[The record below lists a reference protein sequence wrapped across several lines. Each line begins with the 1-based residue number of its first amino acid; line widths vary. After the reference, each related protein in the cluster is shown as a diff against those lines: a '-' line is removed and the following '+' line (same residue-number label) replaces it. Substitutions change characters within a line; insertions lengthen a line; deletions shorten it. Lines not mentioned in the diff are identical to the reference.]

1 MPQNIQLNYWIIT
14 NYYQYLPC
22 ITANKR
28 LILLRI
34 CYMKRDI
41 YNALSGWKEEQNRGH
56 LLIGGARQTR
66 KT

>member
-1 MPQNIQLNYWIIT
+1 
-14 NYYQYLPC
+14 
-22 ITANKR
+22 
-28 LILLRI
+28 
-34 CYMKRDI
+34 MKRDI